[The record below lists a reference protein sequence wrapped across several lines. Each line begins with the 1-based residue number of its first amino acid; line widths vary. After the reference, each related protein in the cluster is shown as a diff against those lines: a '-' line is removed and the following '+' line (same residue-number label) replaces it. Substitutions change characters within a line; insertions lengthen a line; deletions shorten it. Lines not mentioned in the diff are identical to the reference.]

1 MEKYK
6 VGEDVVCNN
15 HRWTIESIE
24 RSKMHG
30 INPETG
36 AGLVETG
43 VKYRLAR
50 LRRTP
55 SCVFELVWMMAPEE
69 QIENVPHELTAKEY
83 AEKLRAVF
91 GAAARELDLCEDIA
105 SCDGMRCEEC
115 PFSQERRK
123 AVGYSGSCD
132 ALAWYRPDLAV
143 KLMDEWLEEKNK
155 PKRKTYLEDFREKMP
170 NAYIDPNFGIP
181 AACRKRM
188 YYHEID
194 DLKCG
199 RTDKCSKC
207 WNEVMPEVSDN
218 AEG

>member
-1 MEKYK
+1 MEESMIGKK
-6 VGEDVVCNN
+6 VRYRDETWEVVHVTEGRRAVIVQIGVDVKMGAIRVDPVAVMVNLDEDE
-15 HRWTIESIE
+15 IEEI
-24 RSKMHG
+24 
-30 INPETG
+30 
-36 AGLVETG
+36 
-43 VKYRLAR
+43 
-50 LRRTP
+50 
-55 SCVFELVWMMAPEE
+55 
-69 QIENVPHELTAKEY
+69 PHELTAKEY
-83 AEKLRAVF
+83 AGKLRAVF
-91 GAAARELDLCEDIA
+91 GAAAREIDLCEDIA

-143 KLMDEWLEEKNK
+143 KLMDEWQAEKNK
-155 PKRKTYLEDFREKMP
+155 PKGKTYLQDFREKMP
-170 NAYIDPNFGIP
+170 NAYIDPNFGTP

-199 RTDKCSKC
+199 RKNECSKC
-207 WNEVMPEVSDN
+207 WNEEMPEVSDN